1 MPDRHNAQ
9 NKVSILSHIQFDRKV
24 AIDSV
29 TTGAV
34 GAVGAVTGRLNIAQK
49 ESLCQEELPEGRI
62 TQLKTKGHGRIA
74 RMRKR
79 RKESS
84 RYKEHRGRALWQEK
98 PQHVLI
104 PWYSREGHFAFPY
117 PLLTN

>member
-1 MPDRHNAQ
+1 MPDRHDAQ
-9 NKVSILSHIQFDRKV
+9 NKVSILSHVQFDRKV

-34 GAVGAVTGRLNIAQK
+34 GAVTGRLNIVQR

-62 TQLKTKGHGRIA
+62 TQLKTKGHVRIA

-98 PQHVLI
+98 AQHVLI
-104 PWYSREGHFAFPY
+104 LWYSREGHFSFPY